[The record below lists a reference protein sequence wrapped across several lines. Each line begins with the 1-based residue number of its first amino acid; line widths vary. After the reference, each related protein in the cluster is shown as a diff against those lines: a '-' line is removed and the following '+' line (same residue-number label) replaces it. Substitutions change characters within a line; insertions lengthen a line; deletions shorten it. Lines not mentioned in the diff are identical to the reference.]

1 MKKLIGR
8 RITCEPTGRESE
20 CWGPIIHHL
29 AGKALNDQEIAS
41 KLNLAESNVQGCI
54 SAQPA
59 QWKGRTKW
67 TSIEHLNSQWC
78 HLGMTW

>member
-54 SAQPA
+54 KKKKKKKKKNPRSRHNGKVGQNGP
-59 QWKGRTKW
+59 RSST
-67 TSIEHLNSQWC
+67 
-78 HLGMTW
+78 